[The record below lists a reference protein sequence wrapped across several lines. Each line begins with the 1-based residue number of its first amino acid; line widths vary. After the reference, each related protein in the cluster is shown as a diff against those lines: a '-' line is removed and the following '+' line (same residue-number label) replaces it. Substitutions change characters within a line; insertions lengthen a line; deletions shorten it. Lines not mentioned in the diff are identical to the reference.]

1 VSANGT
7 TIEQTSTLAAAL
19 VAALSDLSVVEK
31 NRTAKIDTKG
41 GGNYS
46 YDYADIGDIVK
57 ATRPVLAQHG
67 IVALTPVHEHHDGL
81 ACTVVLLH
89 TSGERLD
96 LGPFPFPHGRDAQ
109 ATGSMVTYH
118 RRYALI
124 SALGIATGE
133 DDDGAAAVARQP
145 TSTAREPESPYISE
159 QNATTLV
166 ARCMERGLVVSEV
179 IRLGTGGRTSDPTEV
194 LKEEV
199 GAIKIAMDNL
209 TPADGQ
215 EPAVGDLSA
224 EPSV

>member
-1 VSANGT
+1 MVSANGT
-7 TIEQTSTLAAAL
+7 TAEHSSLAAAL

-46 YDYADIGDIVK
+46 YGYADIADVVK
-57 ATRPVLAQHG
+57 ATRPVLAAHG
-67 IVALTPVHEHHDGL
+67 LVALTPVHEHSDGL

-89 TSGERLD
+89 TSGERLN

-133 DDDGAAAVARQP
+133 DDDGAAAVARP
-145 TSTAREPESPYISE
+145 PASTSRVTESPYISAD
-159 QNATTLV
+159 NADALRL
-166 ARCMERGLVVSEV
+166 RCEERGVDVAEVVS
-179 IRLGTGGRTSDPTEV
+179 LGTEGRTQDPRQV
-194 LKEEV
+194 LRDEV

-209 TPADGQ
+209 TPAEVAG
-215 EPAVGDLSA
+215 
-224 EPSV
+224 